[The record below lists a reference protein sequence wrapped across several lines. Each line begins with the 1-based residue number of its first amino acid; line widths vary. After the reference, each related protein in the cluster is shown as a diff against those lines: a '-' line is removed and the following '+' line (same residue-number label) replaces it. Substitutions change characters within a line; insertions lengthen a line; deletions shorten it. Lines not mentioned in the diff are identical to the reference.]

1 MTQVSGRSKLSMI
14 RHLVALGAAG
24 FLLAAC
30 GDGPTSPKSDAL
42 LHYEESRANFPRVT
56 GPKPAE
62 HPNAWDRL
70 DLSDLWNDMVFDGY
84 DCGGIGHDPEPWCD
98 GRWGAQADGITE
110 RRTSPLLGSIPA
122 FRIEGAENV
131 NPDDGGTGATN
142 TARGWI
148 ASTIRDLTG
157 QPNEPTTFRTVTVRF
172 LPVARIGGASV
183 CGSFD
188 PGASL
193 IEVSTDPEVTR
204 GCPEKH
210 WGTLSHEVGHALGF
224 YHVGGSN
231 YHVHLLTGRGN
242 GGAGYPHVD
251 EIPVARAAFSYGG
264 NRPYVDCPRGHTD
277 RCK

>member
-1 MTQVSGRSKLSMI
+1 MTQASGRSKLSMI
-14 RHLVALGAAG
+14 RPLVALGAAG

-30 GDGPTSPKSDAL
+30 GESPTVPPTVPGYRPGADIAASL
-42 LHYEESRANFPRVT
+42 ETRTE
-56 GPKPAE
+56 KPAE
-62 HPNAWDRL
+62 HPNGWRDY

-98 GRWGAQADGITE
+98 GRWGAQADGITG

-122 FRIEGAENV
+122 FRVEGTENV
-131 NPDDGGTGATN
+131 YPGDGGASAAN

-193 IEVSTDPEVTR
+193 IEVSTDPEVNR

-210 WGTLSHEVGHALGF
+210 WGTLSHEVAHALGF

-251 EIPVARAAFSYGG
+251 EITVARAAFSYGG
-264 NRPYVDCPRGHTD
+264 NRPYVNCPRGHTD